1 MDEIPYD
8 FVHKRLSVIAAN
20 ARGER
25 TLITKRA
32 LDKIPSICTSHQYG
46 EGYDQ
51 YKPPPTGVEEYP
63 LTGGCALEPLVL
75 E

>member
-1 MDEIPYD
+1 MR
-8 FVHKRLSVIAAN
+8 KRLSVIAAN
-20 ARGER
+20 TRGER
-25 TLITKRA
+25 TLIPKRA
-32 LDKIPSICTSHQYG
+32 PDKILSICTSHQYG

-63 LTGGCALEPLVL
+63 LTGGCAMQSLVI